1 MSEDNKLIEFS
12 SSTCGVCKKMAPVIN
27 KLVEETNLN
36 FTLYNV
42 DNEDNA
48 DLAEKWKVTT
58 LPSFIHLKDGQEVG
72 RAFGFQT
79 VSALKELLHLNK
91 YC

>member
-1 MSEDNKLIEFS
+1 MLEDNKLIEFS

-27 KLVEETNLN
+27 KLVEESSLN

-42 DNEDNA
+42 DEDNNA
-48 DLAEKWKVTT
+48 DLAEQWKVTT
-58 LPSFIHLKDGQEVG
+58 LPSFIHVKDGQEVG

-79 VSALKELLHLNK
+79 VTALKELLHLN
-91 YC
+91 